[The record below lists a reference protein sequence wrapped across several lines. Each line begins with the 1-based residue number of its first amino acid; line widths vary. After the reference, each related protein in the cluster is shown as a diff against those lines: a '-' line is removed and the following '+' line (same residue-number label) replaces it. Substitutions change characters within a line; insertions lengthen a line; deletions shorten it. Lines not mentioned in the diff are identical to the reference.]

1 MWTRQYRKTWLRY
14 SWFPALAGAAC
25 CYFYYHAIEGRY
37 GLEQSKAY
45 AQQIVSLDSQFDELS
60 AIRERLEARTSAL
73 SDGSL
78 ERDMIDEQARTM
90 LGLSRGNELVLLQ
103 RNN

>member
-37 GLEQSKAY
+37 GLEQSKNY
-45 AQQIVSLDSQFDELS
+45 ERQIVALNEELVALS
-60 AIRERLEARTSAL
+60 TVRGRLEARTAAL

-78 ERDMIDEQARTM
+78 ERDMIDEQARMT
-90 LGLSRGNELVLLQ
+90 LGLSRKNEIVLLHG
-103 RNN
+103 NN